1 MVRSCLLLI
10 SLVAAQR
17 ENNEYSRTSQGTR
30 ILTRNDDL
38 YSVTA
43 VPDLNAYATSNV
55 TEAPDIFDCFTDLK
69 VEKIRE

>member
-1 MVRSCLLLI
+1 MVRSCLLLV

-17 ENNEYSRTSQGTR
+17 ENNKHSRASQGTR

-43 VPDLNAYATSNV
+43 VPDLNAYATSSG

-69 VEKIRE
+69 VEKVRE